1 MRKATKLILKTL
13 LVAAG
18 HISYVFIV
26 AGTRSLRALHAPYLL
41 ILLLWLGLPTLVAF
55 LLYYLSFSR
64 AGFLPESWRGTKL
77 TACSIGL
84 TVLSLYCGLFL
95 TLNTFGS

>member
-1 MRKATKLILKTL
+1 MLI
-13 LVAAG
+13 AAG

-26 AGTRSLRALHAPYLL
+26 YGTRSLRALHAPYSLL
-41 ILLLWLGLPTLVAF
+41 LLLWLGLPTLVAF
-55 LLYYLSFSR
+55 LLYYLSFLR
-64 AGFLPESWRGTKL
+64 AGFLPEPTRRTTL

-84 TVLSLYCGLFL
+84 SVLSLYCGLFL